1 MKKIITFFT
10 LLVVLAGGAYYYWY
24 LQNNKKKNEGFI
36 FGNGRIEAT
45 EIDIAT
51 RLPGRIEKVLVDEGD
66 YVEKGQI
73 LAVMQTSDL
82 EAEREEARAE
92 LQKVITDEKA
102 ALAQVV
108 LRESDK
114 KAAQSIVK
122 EQSSKLD
129 AALHRYKRSK
139 ALVGNGA
146 IPVEE
151 YDNDETTLN
160 GAKATVASA
169 RDQVDVSQAAVG
181 AAKANANG
189 GKASIKA
196 AQAKIAGIEVD
207 IADCYLRAPLAGRIQ
222 YRIAQP
228 GEILGSGG
236 KILNLV
242 DLTDVYMTF
251 YLPEMAVGRVLLNDE
266 ARIVLDAM
274 PTYIIPARISFVASV
289 AQFTPKTV
297 ETQVERQKLVFRV
310 KAKISKDFLQKH
322 LNLIKT
328 GVPGVTWAKL
338 NASAQWPDFLL
349 IKEK

>member
-1 MKKIITFFT
+1 MKK
-10 LLVVLAGGAYYYWY
+10 YWY
-24 LQNNKKKNEGFI
+24 LQNKKKKNEVFI

-82 EAEREEARAE
+82 EAEREESRAE
-92 LQKVITDEKA
+92 LQKAITDEKA
-102 ALAQVV
+102 ALAQVA

-129 AALHRYKRSK
+129 AAQHRYKRSK
-139 ALVGNGA
+139 ALVGKGA
-146 IPVEE
+146 IP
-151 YDNDETTLN
+151 
-160 GAKATVASA
+160 ASA
-169 RDQVDVSQAAVG
+169 KDKVDVSQAAID

-196 AQAKIAGIEVD
+196 VEAKIAGIEVN

-228 GEILGSGG
+228 GEVLGAGGEDPESRRLDRCLYDIL
-236 KILNLV
+236 
-242 DLTDVYMTF
+242 F
-251 YLPEMAVGRVLLNDE
+251 A
-266 ARIVLDAM
+266 
-274 PTYIIPARISFVASV
+274 
-289 AQFTPKTV
+289 
-297 ETQVERQKLVFRV
+297 
-310 KAKISKDFLQKH
+310 
-322 LNLIKT
+322 
-328 GVPGVTWAKL
+328 
-338 NASAQWPDFLL
+338 
-349 IKEK
+349 